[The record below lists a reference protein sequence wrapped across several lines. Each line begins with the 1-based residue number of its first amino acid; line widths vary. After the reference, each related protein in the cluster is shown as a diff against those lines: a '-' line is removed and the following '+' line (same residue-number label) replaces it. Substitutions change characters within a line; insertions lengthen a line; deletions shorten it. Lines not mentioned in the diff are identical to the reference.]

1 MLLTVIVTLS
11 LAKLSCGKTTVEEQT
26 QIRLDQVRHAI
37 ASSSTIA
44 YPKYTFIPIV
54 RTIPNGTVL
63 EESPK
68 QSTTATVINVVHFID
83 MTSTSSP
90 IPPIITTTPTINPAT
105 PTTHTKMC
113 GLFTAAK
120 RCMTKDA
127 AARCVMVD
135 SQPHCVCSEE
145 WSGKYCGSK
154 IQAVQPR
161 GGRISDT
168 AIDRVFFILFGVV
181 IVLTVVI
188 IIIIEEVAVYACL
201 RRCPMFKQQ
210 EQQH

>member
-1 MLLTVIVTLS
+1 MESDVNANTLETCKLGS
-11 LAKLSCGKTTVEEQT
+11 EGKRCNAELNVHAKLLSHTSRGS
-26 QIRLDQVRHAI
+26 I
-37 ASSSTIA
+37 
-44 YPKYTFIPIV
+44 
-54 RTIPNGTVL
+54 
-63 EESPK
+63 
-68 QSTTATVINVVHFID
+68 VHFID

-201 RRCPMFKQQ
+201 RRCPIRFTGQ
-210 EQQH
+210 EL